1 LSGGTDRPQQ
11 GPKLVLPESAGTDR
25 QVREIFDTVRR
36 RALMRHVLQSGIAAF
51 LALAALALIVAPS
64 RGVLLVFAAGAMATI
79 AASFRVRSQERTAR
93 ALAASLESRR
103 PDLQNL
109 AITAEELLRHPD
121 RAPAWVRERVFA
133 DAAAALRPLQFGDLW
148 PIGRL
153 AAGVV
158 AAAAVAATAFALTP
172 RDGARSVV
180 RALIPGVAKASVAVD
195 VELTPPPYTR
205 RPVVRLRDPE
215 RLEAIAG
222 TVARVTMANAR
233 GVRIRFGAR
242 SLAVR
247 SADGLVV
254 AETILA
260 DGGYL
265 AIEIGEADG
274 SARLIPVTVVPDR
287 IPSVRIERPARDLLL
302 PDARS
307 SVDVTG
313 SVADDI
319 AINALTLHYTKVSG
333 SGEQI
338 EFVEG
343 ELPLQIAKDSEQQ
356 WRAHGPIALPR
367 LGLEPGDSLVYRLV
381 AQDGR
386 TGEAGRASSDTYF
399 IEIAGPGQV
408 PLEGVE
414 MPPEQER
421 YALSQQMIVLK
432 IRRLR
437 ERERGLPPA
446 SLEEQAHAIAAEQR
460 SVRANFVFLM
470 GGHVED
476 EEEEA
481 EQSHEIQEGR
491 LENSSRRDI
500 SHAVSHMTSAE
511 QGLTARNT
519 AAALQ
524 AATQAVE
531 ALQRAFGRNRYI
543 LRTLAS
549 RTTLDPSRRLT
560 GARDDAER
568 GVRTLATPAGDADA
582 RRARELLVRVL
593 DLVAQAQPRGSAR
606 STDVLPQLS
615 EIAEAALAVKPDD
628 RSWQETSA
636 AVLRLRERISS
647 GGDAARTDDA
657 VREVVRRLTTQARL
671 GIPTITAPD
680 GDLQRLEG
688 ALMSGGRGR

>member
-1 LSGGTDRPQQ
+1 M
-11 GPKLVLPESAGTDR
+11 LPEPGGAE
-25 QVREIFDTVRR
+25 QEIRAILDAARR
-36 RALMRHVLQSGIAAF
+36 RALVRHGLQGS
-51 LALAALALIVAPS
+51 LAALVALTPLALIVTPS
-64 RGVLLVFAAGAMATI
+64 PRVLLVLAAGAI
-79 AASFRVRSQERTAR
+79 AAIAVSLHARGTARTAK
-93 ALAASLESRR
+93 ALADALEARR

-121 RAPAWVRERVFA
+121 RAPARVRERVFA
-133 DAAAALRPLQFGDLW
+133 DAATALRPLQLGILW
-148 PIGRL
+148 PVARL
-153 AAGVV
+153 AAGVA
-158 AAAAVAATAFALTP
+158 AAAAVAATALAFSP
-172 RDGARSVV
+172 RASNRSVV
-180 RALIPGVAKASVAVD
+180 RAAIPGDPGASVAVD

-205 RPVVRLRDPE
+205 KPVVRLQNPE

-222 TVARVTMANAR
+222 TVARVTVANAR
-233 GVRIRFGAR
+233 DVRVRLGAR
-242 SLAVR
+242 PVAVGL
-247 SADGLVV
+247 ADGRAV
-254 AETILA
+254 AETSLA
-260 DGGYL
+260 DSGYL
-265 AIEIGEADG
+265 AIETGGTEA

-287 IPSVRIERPARDLLL
+287 TPNVRIERPARDLLL
-302 PDARS
+302 PNARS
-307 SVDVTG
+307 SVEVTG

-319 AINALTLHYTKVSG
+319 AISALTLHYTKVSG

-338 EFVEG
+338 DFVEG
-343 ELPLQIAKDSEQQ
+343 ELPLQIAKESVQQ
-356 WRAHGPIALPR
+356 WRAHGSLALPR
-367 LGLEPGDSLVYRLV
+367 LGLEAGDSLVYRLV

-386 TGEAGRASSDTYF
+386 AGDAGRASSDTYF

-437 ERERGLPPA
+437 KRERGLPPA
-446 SLEEQAHAIAAEQR
+446 TLDEQAGAIAAEQR

-476 EEEEA
+476 EEAEA

-500 SHAVSHMTSAE
+500 SRAVSHMTNAE

-519 AAALQ
+519 AAALH

-531 ALQRAFGRNRYI
+531 ALQRAFGRSRYI

-560 GARDDAER
+560 GARDDTER
-568 GVRTLATPAGDADA
+568 GVRSVATPAGDAEA

-593 DLVAQAQPRGSAR
+593 DLITRAPPRGSVP
-606 STDVLPQLS
+606 STGVLPQLS
-615 EIAEAALAVKPDD
+615 EVAEAALGVKPDD

-636 AVLRLRERISS
+636 AILRLRERISS
-647 GGDAARTDDA
+647 SADAGSRDDA
-657 VREVVRRLTTQARL
+657 VREVVRRLTAQARL
-671 GIPTITAPD
+671 GVPTVTAPD

-688 ALMSGGRGR
+688 ALMPRGRGR

>member
-1 LSGGTDRPQQ
+1 M
-11 GPKLVLPESAGTDR
+11 LPEPGGAEL
-25 QVREIFDTVRR
+25 EIRAILDAARR
-36 RALMRHVLQSGIAAF
+36 RALVRHGLQGS
-51 LALAALALIVAPS
+51 LAALVALTPLALIVTPS
-64 RGVLLVFAAGAMATI
+64 PRVLLVLAAGTI
-79 AASFRVRSQERTAR
+79 AAIAVSLHARSTARTAK
-93 ALAASLESRR
+93 ALADALEARR

-121 RAPAWVRERVFA
+121 RAPARVRERVFA
-133 DAAAALRPLQFGDLW
+133 DAATALRPLQLGILW
-148 PIGRL
+148 PVARL
-153 AAGVV
+153 AAGVA
-158 AAAAVAATAFALTP
+158 AAAAVAATALAFSP
-172 RDGARSVV
+172 RASNRSVV
-180 RALIPGVAKASVAVD
+180 RAVIPEDPDASVAVD

-205 RPVVRLRDPE
+205 KPVVRLQNPE

-222 TVARVTMANAR
+222 TVARVTVANAR
-233 GVRIRFGAR
+233 DVRVRLGAR
-242 SLAVR
+242 PVAVGL
-247 SADGLVV
+247 ADGRAV
-254 AETILA
+254 AETSLA
-260 DGGYL
+260 DSGYL
-265 AIEIGEADG
+265 AIETGGTEAF
-274 SARLIPVTVVPDR
+274 ARLIPVTVVPDR
-287 IPSVRIERPARDLLL
+287 TPNVRIERPARDLLL
-302 PDARS
+302 PNARS
-307 SVDVTG
+307 AVEVTG

-319 AINALTLHYTKVSG
+319 AISALTLHYTKVSG

-338 EFVEG
+338 DFVEG
-343 ELPLQIAKDSEQQ
+343 ELPLQIAKESVQQ
-356 WRAHGPIALPR
+356 WRAHGSLALPR
-367 LGLEPGDSLVYRLV
+367 LGLEAGDSLVYRLV

-386 TGEAGRASSDTYF
+386 AGDAGRASSDTYF

-446 SLEEQAHAIAAEQR
+446 TLDEQAGAIAAEQR

-476 EEEEA
+476 EEAEA

-500 SHAVSHMTSAE
+500 SRAVSHMTNAE

-519 AAALQ
+519 AAALH

-560 GARDDAER
+560 GARDDTER
-568 GVRTLATPAGDADA
+568 GVRSVATPAGDAEA

-593 DLVAQAQPRGSAR
+593 DLITRAPPRGSVP
-606 STDVLPQLS
+606 STGVLPQLS
-615 EIAEAALAVKPDD
+615 EAAEAALGVKPDD

-636 AVLRLRERISS
+636 AILRLRERISS
-647 GGDAARTDDA
+647 SADAGSRDDA
-657 VREVVRRLTTQARL
+657 VREVVRRLTAQARL
-671 GIPTITAPD
+671 GVPTVTAPD

-688 ALMSGGRGR
+688 ALMPRGRGR